1 MAQNRL
7 NLAVLLS
14 GGGTTLQNL
23 IDHVEAGKLNATI
36 ALVISSRKDA
46 YGLVR
51 AAKHGI
57 TAVCV
62 NRRGYKEL
70 GDFNRAINHHLNQ
83 YEIDLIIMAGFLSF
97 FKPDEKYKGKMM
109 NIHPALI
116 PAFSG
121 KGFYGHRVHEAA
133 LSYGVKISGCT
144 VHFADEE
151 GYDMGPIILQEAVEV
166 KDDDTV
172 ETLAARVFEKE
183 CELYPKAIQLYAE
196 GRLKVE
202 GRHVRIVEA
211 QS

>member
-1 MAQNRL
+1 MTKSQNPL
-7 NLAVLLS
+7 NLAVFLS

-23 IDHVEAGKLNATI
+23 IDQIEQGKLNAKI
-36 ALVISSRKDA
+36 ALVMSSRKDA

-62 NRRGYKEL
+62 NRRDYTDLDE
-70 GDFNRAINHHLNQ
+70 FNREINRHLSQ
-83 YEIDLIIMAGFLSF
+83 HEIDLIIMAGFLSF

-116 PAFSG
+116 PAFCG
-121 KGFYGHRVHEAA
+121 KGFYGHRVHEAV
-133 LSYGVKISGCT
+133 LNYGVKISGCT

-151 GYDMGPIILQEAVEV
+151 GYDMGPIILQAAVEV

-202 GRHVRIVEA
+202 GRHVRIL
-211 QS
+211 